1 METIIIEAKNKKA
14 LKLLENL
21 EALKIIRIIRKTVSK
36 TEINKISERLTGC
49 ITKKE
54 GNTMIEQLNKNRNE
68 WERDI

>member
-21 EALKIIRIIRKTVSK
+21 EALKIIRIIRKTVSEHR
-36 TEINKISERLTGC
+36 TEKLSKKLIGC
-49 ITKKE
+49 ITDKQGNYMIKE
-54 GNTMIEQLNKNRNE
+54 LEKIRNE